1 MYETL
6 LTKEK
11 RSDTRYPEAVFDAD
25 EIIHIKSL
33 RKYSIGLVIFILFI
47 QNILI

>member
-25 EIIHIKSL
+25 EIIHKEFKKI
-33 RKYSIGLVIFILFI
+33 
-47 QNILI
+47 